1 MSLSKVFF
9 LSSEIEPFSNT
20 YNLSEF
26 SNRFGLLIKTDKEF
40 HYSNLESL
48 WVDVF
53 WDNYGPFGIQNKQDG
68 FVIPIS
74 KPKQN
79 DYLTYNK
86 SKESL
91 KDETCILPIKT
102 HILGKLDNP
111 YEVIYDYS
119 SKLIK
124 EGDILTIGETPLAI
138 MQGRYVSPNSIE
150 VSFLAKLLC
159 KGFHPTSS
167 LATACCMQVLINI
180 IGPSRALYS
189 FIFASIF
196 KLFKIKGIF
205 YQYNLK
211 L

>member
-1 MSLSKVFF
+1 IVNNHSKMEIMVPNLKTKVTLFSNEYIGPQNSIIKIKSF
-9 LSSEIEPFSNT
+9 HKDLANRKDLYWESYIIKSKSKTKLFVEIE
-20 YNLSEF
+20 
-26 SNRFGLLIKTDKEF
+26 LIKTDKEF

-138 MQGRYVSPNSIE
+138 MQGRY
-150 VSFLAKLLC
+150 
-159 KGFHPTSS
+159 
-167 LATACCMQVLINI
+167 
-180 IGPSRALYS
+180 
-189 FIFASIF
+189 
-196 KLFKIKGIF
+196 
-205 YQYNLK
+205 
-211 L
+211 